1 MDFSILF
8 DLYRSTFVRRIQD
21 RFRYMLDD
29 LNLATTVQDI
39 GSFDSTLQDHLADV
53 WTMLHLDQEIVSES
67 LGQEL
72 VRAFA
77 RFSDQQDW
85 NDETSDAD
93 DGTRVRQTG
102 QIPHYRRTFALDE
115 FLARRVR
122 DVEFQHRQS
131 LQDLDETYA
140 EVVGVAL
147 ESLPTTPWSPSVT
160 LNALSA
166 VLDGIDVP
174 IHQKVRVVLYEKFIK
189 GVLKHLGEA
198 CLAFRDALKK
208 HRTEPDPRMAS
219 AGAKASMSAFRS
231 ERVPEKKA
239 DADMAA
245 YGTGATRPEN
255 RGKAE
260 DEAEAAVEPER
271 FGKGDPQKP
280 RFRRYVQVLVYLLMT
295 VLLAIAA
302 WQLGTRFAEHRHGS
316 IAQSGSRER
325 ERVEST
331 SRSEEAASAE
341 SASPEL
347 TQEQPVQPPPAV
359 SDARTKHD
367 ILGMVELVDFSW
379 TLKRADNTMLFDFLI
394 RNGSERRISGVEV
407 VCLQYSKEFELLD
420 PLKAILPGTI
430 EPNTTRTFTQIP
442 AGFGNNQVGRVSC
455 IIPDVNLE

>member
-8 DLYRSTFVRRIQD
+8 DLYRSTFVCRIQD

-29 LNLATTVQDI
+29 LNLATAVEDI
-39 GSFDSTLQDHLADV
+39 GSFDSTLQDHLVDV
-53 WTMLHLDQEIVSES
+53 WTMLHLDREIVSEN

-77 RFSDQQDW
+77 RFSDRQDW

-93 DGTRVRQTG
+93 DATRVRQTG
-102 QIPHYRRTFALDE
+102 RISRYRRTFALDE
-115 FLARRVR
+115 CLARRVR
-122 DVEFQHRQS
+122 DVESQHRQS
-131 LQDLDETYA
+131 LHDLDETYA

-174 IHQKVRVVLYEKFIK
+174 IHRKVRMVLYEKFIK
-189 GVLKHLGEA
+189 DVLGHLSEA
-198 CLAFRDALKK
+198 CLAFQEALKK

-219 AGAKASMSAFRS
+219 AGAKASMSAFRN

-239 DADMAA
+239 EANVAA

-255 RGKAE
+255 GGKAE
-260 DEAEAAVEPER
+260 DEAEAAIEPER
-271 FGKGDPQKP
+271 FGKGDPHKP
-280 RFRRYVQVLVYLLMT
+280 RFRRYVQVFVYLFMT
-295 VLLAIAA
+295 VLLAMAA

-316 IAQSGSRER
+316 IAQSGSREP

-331 SRSEEAASAE
+331 SRREEATSAA

-347 TQEQPVQPPPAV
+347 TQEQSVQPPPAV
-359 SDARTKHD
+359 SDARAKQD
-367 ILGMVELVDFSW
+367 ILGMVELVDFNWS
-379 TLKRADNTMLFDFLI
+379 LEPVDNTMLFDFSI
-394 RNGSERRISGVEV
+394 RNGSERRISEIEV
-407 VCLQYSKEFELLD
+407 VCLKYSKEFELLG
-420 PLKAILPGTI
+420 PLKATLPGTI
-430 EPNTTRTFTQIP
+430 EPNTTRTFTHIP

-455 IIPDVNLE
+455 IIPDLSLE